1 MIRHENIIYG
11 LSGIIA
17 GILVTQLLRSDATAN
32 SPIPTS
38 ADTSAFV
45 EDLGNGW
52 SGRVIVLSTG
62 ERLFLGERYDG
73 WKHTRYP
80 VTVLL
85 PPLPTPPIERI
96 K

>member
-1 MIRHENIIYG
+1 MISYENIIYG
-11 LSGIIA
+11 MRGIIA

-52 SGRVIVLSTG
+52 SGRVIVLPTG

-73 WKHTRYP
+73 WKHPRYP
-80 VTVLL
+80 VAVLL
-85 PPLPTPPIERI
+85 PPLPASPIERT